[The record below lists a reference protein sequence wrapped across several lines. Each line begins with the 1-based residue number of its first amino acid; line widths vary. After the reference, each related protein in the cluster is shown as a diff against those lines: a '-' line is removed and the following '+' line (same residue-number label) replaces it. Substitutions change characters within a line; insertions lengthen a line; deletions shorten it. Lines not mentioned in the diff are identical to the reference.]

1 MNQPETLKFM
11 AASRL
16 NEKLIQLRTETD
28 RFVIE
33 CWSQDKTP
41 QGWSQL
47 KDAYGN
53 RIKLELFNTQRN
65 KHLKLTSPLDTRQG
79 AKMVMIN
86 DFCKIM
92 LANENP
98 RYSLLDNKRI
108 MIQQY
113 WDHSKEIDDAFKRAL
128 KINKEYEKMVQHL
141 VDQIKKNQEDATKNE
156 IPEILMWF
164 SPIHI
169 LRCRQ
174 AHQN

>member
-1 MNQPETLKFM
+1 M
-11 AASRL
+11 AVSRL

-33 CWSQDKTP
+33 RWLQAKTP
-41 QGWSQL
+41 RGWSQL

-53 RIKLELFNTQRN
+53 RIKLELFNMQRN

-128 KINKEYEKMVQHL
+128 KINKVYEKMVQHL

-174 AHQN
+174 AH

>member
-1 MNQPETLKFM
+1 MFALTFDLDRRFIEGHSTAHTF
-11 AASRL
+11 RHF
-16 NEKLIQLRTETD
+16 LIWTVFAGCST
-28 RFVIE
+28 
-33 CWSQDKTP
+33 
-41 QGWSQL
+41 
-47 KDAYGN
+47 
-53 RIKLELFNTQRN
+53 
-65 KHLKLTSPLDTRQG
+65 

-92 LANENP
+92 LANKNP

-156 IPEILMWF
+156 IPEILMRF

-169 LRCRQ
+169 LQCRQ
-174 AHQN
+174 AHRN